1 MQIEGSN
8 EFWSVVLTP
17 RDKWGLHSEPKLNP
31 LVRARIARVKNSN
44 PASPGQTMRR
54 KNRIHR
60 CFPPSIKG
68 APNRSP
74 LWMEQPSRDTHQRP
88 IFALHRIIEVFLRRR
103 AMVRFRVLV
112 VAMSIVPE
120 KIDFQKRPPES
131 RTLQAKEDLEVTT
144 RTRHSTV

>member
-1 MQIEGSN
+1 
-8 EFWSVVLTP
+8 
-17 RDKWGLHSEPKLNP
+17 
-31 LVRARIARVKNSN
+31 
-44 PASPGQTMRR
+44 
-54 KNRIHR
+54 
-60 CFPPSIKG
+60 
-68 APNRSP
+68 
-74 LWMEQPSRDTHQRP
+74 MEQPSRDTHQRP
-88 IFALHRIIEVFLRRR
+88 ILALHRIIEVFLRRR

>member
-1 MQIEGSN
+1 MTAPTNSGRLYSPHAINGGS
-8 EFWSVVLTP
+8 TP
-17 RDKWGLHSEPKLNP
+17 NRKVEPSGAGAY
-31 LVRARIARVKNSN
+31 RARKKFEPS
-44 PASPGQTMRR
+44 SPGQSMRR
-54 KNRIHR
+54 KNRTLR

-68 APNRSP
+68 APDRSP

-112 VAMSIVPE
+112 VAMSIIPE

-131 RTLQAKEDLEVTT
+131 RTLQDKEDLEVTT
-144 RTRHSTV
+144 RTRHTTV

>member
-1 MQIEGSN
+1 MGAPLRTE
-8 EFWSVVLTP
+8 
-17 RDKWGLHSEPKLNP
+17 KLNP

-54 KNRIHR
+54 KNRTLR

-120 KIDFQKRPPES
+120 KNRKRPPES
-131 RTLQAKEDLEVTT
+131 CTLQAKEDLEVTT
-144 RTRHSTV
+144 RTRLHRLRGCAWMV